1 MTPEE
6 IDLCQRGLHEIVN
19 SYGRLVAKNGE
30 GRVVNSGSAVLV
42 KVDGRPLIATADH
55 VLELFGLGRV
65 YLHVFRPWAVAAPG
79 VPTPPLE
86 FSLDA
91 APLMLPRGKIL
102 DVAALI
108 PPAEL
113 SGSSAVNW
121 FAAERH
127 ADALRYLRNE
137 VAINVD
143 PRLAAMIVGFPR
155 FSRFEDKGLRIQA
168 AGSIAIWAVLQQFAD
183 PPAILGDR
191 HNSVWRS
198 THRARRTFPLTPRPC
213 FERASSSSGNLCKE
227 TIWPREA
234 TVAGHWCISASRGRF
249 SSEL

>member
-6 IDLCQRGLHEIVN
+6 IDLCQRGLREIVN

-55 VLELFGLGRV
+55 VLELFELGKV
-65 YLHVFRPWAVAAPG
+65 YLQVFCPWAVAAPG
-79 VPTPPLE
+79 VPTRPLE

-91 APLMLPRGKIL
+91 VPLMLPRGKIL

-113 SGSSAVNW
+113 FGSSAVKW

-127 ADALRYLRNE
+127 ADALWYLRNE
-137 VAINVD
+137 VANNVD

-155 FSRFEDKGLRIQA
+155 FSRF
-168 AGSIAIWAVLQQFAD
+168 
-183 PPAILGDR
+183 
-191 HNSVWRS
+191 
-198 THRARRTFPLTPRPC
+198 
-213 FERASSSSGNLCKE
+213 
-227 TIWPREA
+227 
-234 TVAGHWCISASRGRF
+234 
-249 SSEL
+249 